1 MIAHKIEMNS
11 PDDIA
16 AIKLVPVKRISRFA
30 EAARAFAQWLKGP
43 DMTFE
48 QWERLERKYSPHSS
62 HHAQVYYRER
72 GL

>member
-1 MIAHKIEMNS
+1 MIAEK
-11 PDDIA
+11 
-16 AIKLVPVKRISRFA
+16 IKLASILEKAEPAVPKTRTVASRLV
-30 EAARAFAQWLKGP
+30 RAFANYFKSP

-62 HHAQVYYRER
+62 HHAQIYFRDR

>member
-1 MIAHKIEMNS
+1 MIAEK
-11 PDDIA
+11 
-16 AIKLVPVKRISRFA
+16 IKLASVLEKVEPELPKVQTLASRIA
-30 EAARAFAQWLKGP
+30 EAFVSYFKAP

-62 HHAQVYYRER
+62 HHAQIYFRDR